1 MNYWLLLI
9 VTLALGLGAQAY
21 INSKYKVWSR
31 VLISSGE
38 TGAMAARRMLD
49 SNGLSNIPIN
59 VINGK
64 LSDNY
69 DPKRNVLNLSQE
81 VYNGRSVAAT
91 AIACHEAG
99 HAVQHAKS
107 YAPANIRM
115 ALVPAVNF
123 VSSIWMVLLF
133 IGFIFNFIGLVYAAI
148 ALYAIAVLFQIV
160 TLPVE
165 FNASSRAIAA
175 INGGRLPEAE
185 TRGARTVLTA
195 AALTYVAAALASLL
209 QLLYFVGISRD

>member
-49 SNGLSNIPIN
+49 SNGLTNIPIN
-59 VINGK
+59 VISGK

-99 HAVQHAKS
+99 HAVQHAKN
-107 YAPANIRM
+107 YVPANVRM

-123 VSSIWMVLLF
+123 VSGIWMVLLF
-133 IGFIFNFIGLVYAAI
+133 IGFLFNFLGLVYAAI
-148 ALYAIAVLFQIV
+148 GLYAIAVLFQIV

-165 FNASSRAIAA
+165 FNASSRAIAS
-175 INGGRLPEAE
+175 INGGRLPDAE